1 MAGSSEFISSVT
13 RFIIYIVMIVSLV
26 MLFTSGGLVA
36 GYSIGIFLILCILT
50 LCSFKNIGNLEILSR
65 DDNILTFTWC
75 FPVILLLFF
84 SRQYMSDKVRDITDP
99 LTIILTGLLIFNFSI
114 PMIIELLSF
123 IFMKIVDVGST
134 LLPFLIGLVSIIAI
148 IGVVF

>member
-1 MAGSSEFISSVT
+1 
-13 RFIIYIVMIVSLV
+13 
-26 MLFTSGGLVA
+26 
-36 GYSIGIFLILCILT
+36 
-50 LCSFKNIGNLEILSR
+50 
-65 DDNILTFTWC
+65 
-75 FPVILLLFF
+75 
-84 SRQYMSDKVRDITDP
+84 MSDKVRDITDP

-148 IGVVF
+148 IGVVFFWDKISTLVKVLSVVGIIILGMLFFNGQDIISYISTNSILKIG